1 MHMMCPTM
9 KAEVVG
15 LRGKAS
21 FEEMV
26 EHFTSMG
33 GEVVLLNPDAVCGR
47 DHVVSAVMHA
57 ERAFREGTNR
67 SKTLLT
73 EIILY
78 AAWERQVGKA
88 LSKMRPGDDGR
99 YVAVLIDIDEPRL
112 DEIGMVRDDS
122 LMEPDQF
129 KMDRLG
135 LRSCF
140 LSPEEQAVER
150 VAMVDLMKM

>member
-1 MHMMCPTM
+1 MNFKVM
-9 KAEVVG
+9 G
-15 LRGKAS
+15 LRGKTP
-21 FEEMV
+21 FDKVV

-57 ERAFREGTNR
+57 ERAFDEGTNR
-67 SKTLLT
+67 TKNLPS

-78 AAWERQVGKA
+78 SAWERQAGKA
-88 LSKMRPGDDGR
+88 LAKMRPSDDGP
-99 YVAVLIDIDEPRL
+99 YVAVLIGIDDPHLE
-112 DEIGMVRDDS
+112 EIGMVQDDS